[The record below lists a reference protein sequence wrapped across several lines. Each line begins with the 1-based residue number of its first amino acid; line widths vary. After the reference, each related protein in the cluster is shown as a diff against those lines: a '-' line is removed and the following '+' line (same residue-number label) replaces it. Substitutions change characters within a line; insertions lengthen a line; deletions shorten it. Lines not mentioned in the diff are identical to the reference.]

1 MSRFAVQPPASTRIL
16 VTGATDMGK
25 TRWEFA
31 YARPVRRVL
40 AYDTQH
46 EWEWLGLA
54 GDAPPW
60 SRAWIYVDELELLA
74 GEASF
79 RSGVLRQA
87 VRPRPGEKERGPGNA
102 HERFCRAA
110 RRIGNCLTVHAEI
123 SAYAGP
129 SPGETY
135 DEFTELIVR
144 GRHYGVSIVADG
156 QRLYQFPT
164 ALRENLSRAIIYRLP
179 NKRAA
184 RALEELVDGPEAA
197 QQALKLEPFH
207 FLDWTPGGGVRVC
220 APVALSESSAALD
233 PSRSTLER
241 SSSP

>member
-1 MSRFAVQPPASTRIL
+1 MTGRLAVQPRASTRVL

-46 EWEWLGLA
+46 EWQWLGLA
-54 GDAPPW
+54 GDAAPW
-60 SRAWIYVDELELLA
+60 SRAWMYVDELEQLA
-74 GEASF
+74 GEAGF
-79 RSGVLRQA
+79 RSGVLRLA
-87 VRPRPGEKERGPGNA
+87 VRPRPGEKERGPENA

-123 SAYAGP
+123 SAYAGA

-135 DEFTELIVR
+135 PEFTELIVR

-179 NKRAA
+179 NRRAA
-184 RALEELVDGPEAA
+184 RALDELLDDPAAA
-197 QQALKLEPFH
+197 QQALRLPDYH
-207 FLDWTPGGGVRVC
+207 FLDWTPRGGVRVC
-220 APVALSESSAALD
+220 APVALSERAALD
-233 PSRSTLER
+233 PSHLER